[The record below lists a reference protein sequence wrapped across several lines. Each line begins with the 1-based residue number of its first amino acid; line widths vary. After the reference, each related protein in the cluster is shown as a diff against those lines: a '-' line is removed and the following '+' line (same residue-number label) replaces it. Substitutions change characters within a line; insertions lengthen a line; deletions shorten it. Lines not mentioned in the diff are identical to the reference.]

1 MHLQSHKFEFPF
13 DVYVI
18 RWIAFVAF
26 LSMKSE
32 NAIDIDANSANESR
46 REKQKTSLTPLIIAC
61 LAATWLVWGSTYLAI
76 KFALVSFPPFV
87 QMGSRFIVAG
97 VALALWMRYVRN
109 APWPTLI
116 QWRNATVIG
125 ALMLG
130 CGMGGTAYSE
140 QTIGSGLVVAFIAVV
155 PVMMALGNLLW
166 KIYPSRLEAAGIGVG
181 LAGVLMLTQGAGF
194 QSSTAGLI
202 AIAIACVAWSTG
214 SLLSQRVP
222 ALAMAPGAMG
232 FASEM
237 IGGGIVLMAMAAI
250 NGEYVTL
257 RSSWPPQPLA
267 TAAWFYLVVFGSL
280 IAFNAYMV
288 LLAKS
293 SAALAA
299 SYCFVTPVIA
309 MVLGIVFAGEVVSGF
324 EWAAAGVV
332 LVGVILVLSGR
343 K

>member
-1 MHLQSHKFEFPF
+1 
-13 DVYVI
+13 
-18 RWIAFVAF
+18 
-26 LSMKSE
+26 MKSE
-32 NAIDIDANSANESR
+32 NAINIDRANDAVSNDHKDAKKSGF
-46 REKQKTSLTPLIIAC
+46 TPLIIAC

-97 VALALWMRYVRN
+97 VVLALWMKLVRKV
-109 APWPTLI
+109 PWPSAL

-125 ALMLG
+125 ALMLA
-130 CGMGGTAYSE
+130 CGMGGTAFSE
-140 QTIGSGLVVAFIAVV
+140 QSVSSGLVVAFIAVV

-166 KIYPSRLEAAGIGVG
+166 KIYPSTLEAAGIGVG

-194 QSSTAGLI
+194 QASTAGLF
-202 AIAIACVAWSTG
+202 AIVIACIAWTSG

-222 ALAMAPGAMG
+222 SLAMAPGAMG

-237 IGGGIVLMAMAAI
+237 ICGGIVLMGFALV
-250 NGEYVTL
+250 NGEYRTL
-257 RSSWPPQPLA
+257 QSLWPPQPLA
-267 TAAWFYLVVFGSL
+267 LAAWVYLVVFGSL

-309 MVLGIVFAGEVVSGF
+309 MFLGIVFANEVVSGF